1 MYQGAMFVEVKNDP
15 PHSESDL
22 KYEQSDLDTRT
33 GILSDFYSQHHFTG
47 NRRNQSVS
55 EERRSQKFKE
65 WMGKDKKVLDLGCRD
80 GILTRH
86 FIDQNEVTGMDIDK
100 MALEDCKKNLNIE
113 TKWADFSLQIPL
125 PTSSFDVIVAGET
138 LEHLPYPAITLSE
151 ISRILIPDGLFIGSV
166 PNSYHLKNR
175 LRVLKGRLIE
185 YDQTHLRAYSVMLLR
200 QYLEKNFVLE
210 ELISCRGRSA
220 FLSIAWFGRDLVWKC
235 LNKK

>member
-1 MYQGAMFVEVKNDP
+1 MEVKNDP